1 MNWISVNERLPE
13 RYEDVL
19 VAYAVE
25 FDDDIDAVSVDIGY
39 RTQQGFRLLWGEEI
53 DVRVLYWM
61 PLPPPPSEVQVR
73 AGHVP
78 EARA

>member
-25 FDDDIDAVSVDIGY
+25 FDDDKSRRFRMMEVALAVAIFILGAWCGIVLMAVLFIARGGD
-39 RTQQGFRLLWGEEI
+39 GE
-53 DVRVLYWM
+53 
-61 PLPPPPSEVQVR
+61 
-73 AGHVP
+73 
-78 EARA
+78 